1 MEIKADLS
9 GNLKTQ
15 CRLFILGQRTIQMG
29 FLADLLRVNLRH
41 YDIVL
46 DDAIGGECLY
56 QDDMKRLVLI
66 DYSVVSKEVLVS
78 FLDGITEK
86 HKQIFVAVLNVKR
99 DSPHDELID
108 WPEVRGIFYNDTTE
122 VSLVKGVKAILNDE
136 YWFARDLL
144 ARYLQKQRAMTQQ
157 GTADLMQIPLT
168 VKELQIL
175 SYLVA
180 GHSNKEIANRLDIS
194 GGTVKTHIYNIFRKL
209 QVKNRVQAVNWY
221 QNCSRQATQLAS

>member
-9 GNLKTQ
+9 SNPKTQ
-15 CRLFILGQRTIQMG
+15 CRLFIVGQKTIQMG

-41 YDIVL
+41 YDIIL
-46 DDAIGGECLY
+46 DDAIGDEYLY
-56 QDDMKRLVLI
+56 EDNIKRLILI
-66 DYSVVSKEVLVS
+66 DYSVVSKEMLVS

-86 HKQIFVAVLNVKR
+86 HKQIFVAVLNVR
-99 DSPHDELID
+99 RENPHDELID

-122 VSLVKGVKAILNDE
+122 GSLVKGVKAILNDE

-144 ARYLQKQRAMTQQ
+144 ARYLRKQRALTQQ
-157 GTADLMQIPLT
+157 NATDLMQIPLT

-221 QNCSRQATQLAS
+221 QSCSRQATSLDS